1 MKGIT
6 VLTDANGNY
15 SFINVPPGNYRVV
28 ESYGTQ
34 GGVPSPGNFADA
46 ETGSIPQGVNP
57 PISTVTNPPVGS
69 TNLDSVTPDTLFV
82 TVDMADVMNQNF
94 LNGPVIYT
102 PIGALVDLCAV
113 VSGENLIEAADNGT
127 FGSFPAGTPANTGV
141 PVEPYPDVTPDFT
154 YVLPNPDVF
163 APMGGEYTVENIM
176 NDARSEQIGAWWR
189 IADHTE
195 GNETGRMMVVNGYNP
210 GAVIFPCRG
219 GC

>member
-1 MKGIT
+1 MAVVAGRVIFDRDRSATVNSGDSGIANIPVVLQNVDTNERLT
-6 VLTDANGNY
+6 VLTDVKWKLFFY
-15 SFINVPPGNYRVV
+15 PMVTPREISRVV

-34 GGVPSPGNFADA
+34 GGIPSPGDFADA

-113 VSGENLIEAADNGT
+113 VSGGK
-127 FGSFPAGTPANTGV
+127 S
-141 PVEPYPDVTPDFT
+141 
-154 YVLPNPDVF
+154 
-163 APMGGEYTVENIM
+163 
-176 NDARSEQIGAWWR
+176 
-189 IADHTE
+189 H
-195 GNETGRMMVVNGYNP
+195 
-210 GAVIFPCRG
+210 
-219 GC
+219 